1 MPAVVDVVHTFPNL
15 HAGEGMCR
23 LRIYRPAGFPPVV
36 IASELPENGGASI
49 TNIVEQLAADVLGR
63 HLDDRRGH
71 PRPLVW
77 VEHYPP
83 RAAGARDE
91 TWDLVTFPDYQ
102 PFQALEAGRWRV
114 RFGEPDWR
122 RLSRG
127 QVERL
132 IGEPLPPDA

>member
-1 MPAVVDVVHTFPNL
+1 MPPTLDVIHTYPGFFG
-15 HAGEGMCR
+15 AESRCR
-23 LRIYRPAGFPPVV
+23 IRIYRPPGFPPVV
-36 IASELPENGGASI
+36 LASELPENPGTSI
-49 TNIVEQLAADVLGR
+49 TNLVEQLAAEVLGR
-63 HLDDRRGH
+63 YLDERRGYL
-71 PRPLVW
+71 RPLIW

-83 RAAGARDE
+83 RAEGARDE